1 MLKIIIKIAVLI
13 GLLMPTIIIF
23 FFPSLISTKYFF
35 ISMAVFCLLLLRLKG
50 ILLFLGITYASIS
63 SMFSRH

>member
-1 MLKIIIKIAVLI
+1 LLVIA
-13 GLLMPTIIIF
+13 LLMPAIIIY
-23 FFPSLISTKYFF
+23 FFPQLTGTKFFF
-35 ISMAVFCLLLLRLKG
+35 ISMAIFCLILLRLKG